1 MLTETQKLAKMLGKI
16 AILQAIGAMDERL
29 GESITIDINN
39 QVEEIRCGKD
49 ITQWFNEHDTLLDR
63 RLSVSIPT
71 FGGGPIGTLMKSL
84 IDPEKSMK
92 EAVSDCVTKFTP
104 ADMEKILK
112 AVPINII
119 EDFRVN
125 PDQNTT
131 IN

>member
-63 RLSVSIPT
+63 RLSV
-71 FGGGPIGTLMKSL
+71 
-84 IDPEKSMK
+84 
-92 EAVSDCVTKFTP
+92 
-104 ADMEKILK
+104 
-112 AVPINII
+112 
-119 EDFRVN
+119 
-125 PDQNTT
+125 
-131 IN
+131 